1 MVEFW
6 NLVVG
11 GAVAGG
17 LYAILASGI
26 VLTYQTSG
34 IFNFAHGAIAFAT
47 AFLFFQLNTGLGWPV
62 WLSAIV
68 AIVVFAP
75 LLGWGLDRAVF
86 RRLASAPATVKLVVP
101 IALLVAIPALCLYV
115 VDGLT
120 ARVDAELPRQD
131 QILAIRG
138 LGPMPKRT
146 WRINDVLI
154 DTNQIAVFV
163 AALVAAVALWL
174 LLRHTRLGLRMR
186 AVVDRRDLAQT
197 RGIDADRTSGW
208 HG

>member
-1 MVEFW
+1 MIEFW

-62 WLSAIV
+62 WLAAIV

-75 LLGWGLDRAVF
+75 LLGWGLDRVVF

-101 IALLVAIPALCLYV
+101 IALLVAIPALCLYA
-115 VDGLT
+115 VDRIN
-120 ARVDAELPRQD
+120 AWFDAELPRQD

-138 LGPMPKRT
+138 LGRCPS
-146 WRINDVLI
+146 
-154 DTNQIAVFV
+154 A
-163 AALVAAVALWL
+163 
-174 LLRHTRLGLRMR
+174 
-186 AVVDRRDLAQT
+186 
-197 RGIDADRTSGW
+197 RGASTTC
-208 HG
+208 